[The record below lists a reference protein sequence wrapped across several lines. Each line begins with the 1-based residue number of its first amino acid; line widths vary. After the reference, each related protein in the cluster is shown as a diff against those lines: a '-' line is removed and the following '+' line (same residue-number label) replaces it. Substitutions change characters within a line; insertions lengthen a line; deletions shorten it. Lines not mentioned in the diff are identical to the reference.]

1 MSTITCSIRDFQCLE
16 NAKHCYDFNQAI
28 LTSLMST
35 DLSILKNAF
44 AMTEY
49 CDKITE
55 RQLATHKLN
64 STNAEMPDCV
74 NERAPLPNYKTHCI
88 NELRF
93 SQLI

>member
-1 MSTITCSIRDFQCLE
+1 
-16 NAKHCYDFNQAI
+16 
-28 LTSLMST
+28 MST

-64 STNAEMPDCV
+64 CTNAEMPDCV

>member
-1 MSTITCSIRDFQCLE
+1 
-16 NAKHCYDFNQAI
+16 
-28 LTSLMST
+28 MST

-64 STNAEMPDCV
+64 STNAEMPHCV
-74 NERAPLPNYKTHCI
+74 NEKAPLPNYKTHCI

>member
-1 MSTITCSIRDFQCLE
+1 
-16 NAKHCYDFNQAI
+16 
-28 LTSLMST
+28 MST

-64 STNAEMPDCV
+64 STNAEMPHYV
-74 NERAPLPNYKTHCI
+74 NEKTPLPNYKTHRI